1 MTSFKE
7 KFTFFVLMFFSMV
20 VEVLSRGNPF
30 VPPNV
35 TPLTERFPHL
45 SLNRGFSELFGG
57 SNIRAVNSGSSV
69 TLILDKSSGSGIVS
83 QQKYHYGFFSAAIK
97 LPAGYSAGVVVAFYM
112 SNADHF
118 PHTHDEIDFEL
129 LGHEK
134 RKEWVLQTN
143 IYGNGS
149 VSTGREERFRLWFDP
164 TEQYHHYSIIWNE
177 HHVVFMVD
185 DIPVREVLHN
195 KVISS
200 VYPSKPMSVYATIWD
215 GSQWATQGGKYPVDY
230 KYSPFA
236 ASLGEMIMDGCIKSK
251 KMKPALQCSKAGL
264 SSLDPI
270 EGEEFVKLSKQQI
283 MGMQWA
289 RKRFMSYSYCK
300 DAARYKVLPP
310 ECNV

>member
-1 MTSFKE
+1 MFLTVRCCPIVHSLSFSHVTCMNKNFKE
-7 KFTFFVLMFFSMV
+7 
-20 VEVLSRGNPF
+20 
-30 VPPNV
+30 
-35 TPLTERFPHL
+35 
-45 SLNRGFSELFGG
+45 
-57 SNIRAVNSGSSV
+57 
-69 TLILDKSSGSGIVS
+69 
-83 QQKYHYGFFSAAIK
+83 AINQC
-97 LPAGYSAGVVVAFYM
+97 S
-112 SNADHF
+112 
-118 PHTHDEIDFEL
+118 
-129 LGHEK
+129 
-134 RKEWVLQTN
+134 
-143 IYGNGS
+143 
-149 VSTGREERFRLWFDP
+149 
-164 TEQYHHYSIIWNE
+164 
-177 HHVVFMVD
+177 FMVD